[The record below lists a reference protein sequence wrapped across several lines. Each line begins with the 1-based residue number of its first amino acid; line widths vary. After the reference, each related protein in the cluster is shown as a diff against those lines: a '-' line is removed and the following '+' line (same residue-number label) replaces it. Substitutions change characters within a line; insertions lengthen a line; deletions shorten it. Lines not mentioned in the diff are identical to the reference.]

1 MVCQFSGRVIGK
13 WGSETRYDLGPCF
26 LTVLLSIHFT
36 WSAAGGGK
44 GRLGVGREREEER
57 WRETKTQ
64 RDREAKRGTA
74 TGFNVQRL
82 VLTLSRE
89 KGGDVS

>member
-1 MVCQFSGRVIGK
+1 MIGK

-44 GRLGVGREREEER
+44 GRLGVGRERGGEMER
-57 WRETKTQ
+57 DKDTERQ
-64 RDREAKRGTA
+64 RGKERDSDW
-74 TGFNVQRL
+74 F
-82 VLTLSRE
+82 
-89 KGGDVS
+89 